1 MIADPITL
9 KREMERE
16 AYLLIDRYYRRLPKN
31 PDGSIDTL
39 SEGFQDNDVDA
50 LRHAFVS
57 GVFTQEYGAT
67 AADLFGRI
75 NEYFSTITSS
85 GGNSDSA
92 MNMDLWNNAVGRRY
106 GKRCKSRK
114 ALFERIIKA
123 LEDGELIL
131 HPSDKRNYT
140 GLPFLGTAQP
150 GSVILLQQEKRG
162 KNILFFDVF
171 QKRILSRREFVS
183 QIRNGN
189 YPGYETRTINGAA
202 IPCSKRDLK
211 PDNNLG

>member
-67 AADLFGRI
+67 AADLFGQ
-75 NEYFSTITSS
+75 N
-85 GGNSDSA
+85 
-92 MNMDLWNNAVGRRY
+92 
-106 GKRCKSRK
+106 
-114 ALFERIIKA
+114 
-123 LEDGELIL
+123 
-131 HPSDKRNYT
+131 
-140 GLPFLGTAQP
+140 
-150 GSVILLQQEKRG
+150 
-162 KNILFFDVF
+162 
-171 QKRILSRREFVS
+171 
-183 QIRNGN
+183 
-189 YPGYETRTINGAA
+189 
-202 IPCSKRDLK
+202 
-211 PDNNLG
+211 

>member
-16 AYLLIDRYYRRLPKN
+16 AYLRIDRYYRRLPKN

-50 LRHAFVS
+50 LRHAVVS
-57 GVFTQEYGAT
+57 AVFTQEYCAT
-67 AADLFGRI
+67 AADFFGRI
-75 NEYFSTITSS
+75 NEYFSNITSS
-85 GGNSDSA
+85 CGNTERS

-106 GKRCKSRK
+106 GKRCKSRT
-114 ALFERIIKA
+114 ALFERIKKA

-140 GLPFLGTAQP
+140 GLPLLGSAQS
-150 GSVILLQQEKRG
+150 GSVIVLQQEKRG
-162 KNILFFDVF
+162 KNILFFDVC
-171 QKRILSRREFVS
+171 QKRILSRHEFVT
-183 QIRNGN
+183 QIRNGK
-189 YPGYETRTINGAA
+189 YPGYEIRTINGAA
-202 IPCSKRDLK
+202 IPFSKRDFN